1 MRSNFRCNCGC
12 GHQNNSNSECEH
24 HEHHI
29 EESCKNICCMMQNNN
44 DCCSCGFDDEDN
56 RFPSNPMY
64 GQSYVP
70 LQKMS
75 ETFTP
80 EVGLKMGT
88 IFPELVSPYM
98 PNQSIEDI
106 EYIRANNH
114 IGEGCNR

>member
-1 MRSNFRCNCGC
+1 MRNSYRCNCGC
-12 GHQNNSNSECEH
+12 GCQNNSNSEPALED
-24 HEHHI
+24 
-29 EESCKNICCMMQNNN
+29 SCNMCCVMNNN
-44 DCCSCGFDDEDN
+44 NNNNSCSCGFDDEDN

-70 LQKMS
+70 LQKMT

-80 EVGLKMGT
+80 EVGLRMGT

-106 EYIRANNH
+106 EYIRANNS